1 MIFFFFYDD
10 DEKSLAFYVYEFYAT
25 KAFDTFQSQGFI
37 CISHKL

>member
-1 MIFFFFYDD
+1 MIFFFYD